1 MSEANSLFSPARPA
15 VCPQILPPPLYNINI
30 NVQFADF
37 LSASAGAFNQ
47 YVQNFGQLLFN
58 VLIESDV

>member
-1 MSEANSLFSPARPA
+1 MIPSCDSMSA
-15 VCPQILPPPLYNINI
+15 PLYNINI

-37 LSASAGAFNQ
+37 SFASAGAFNQ
-47 YVQNFGQLLFN
+47 YVQNFEQLLFN

>member
-1 MSEANSLFSPARPA
+1 MSVSEFLISANAG
-15 VCPQILPPPLYNINI
+15 PQILPPPLYNINI

-37 LSASAGAFNQ
+37 PSAYAGAFNQ
-47 YVQNFGQLLFN
+47 YVQNFEQLLFN